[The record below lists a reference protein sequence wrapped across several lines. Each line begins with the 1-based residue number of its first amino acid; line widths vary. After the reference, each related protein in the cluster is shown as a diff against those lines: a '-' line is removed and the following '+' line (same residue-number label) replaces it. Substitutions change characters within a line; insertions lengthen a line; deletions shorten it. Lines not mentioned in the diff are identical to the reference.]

1 MTSDHTYSPARL
13 LSRLH
18 ETRFETRE
26 VDLAADECEKL
37 EEQNRFPASSV
48 SRDGVYLGHTARIDQ
63 APQFLAAY
71 VAGTQ
76 MYLGFLLQ
84 VDRSNWMPSCS
95 VPPWMLRAIGTRWQ
109 REAEE
114 ISWSLSSID
123 AKSAM
128 SLVDGSEFGPLE
140 HRIDKLRSDLR
151 DAGLL
156 PSRL

>member
-1 MTSDHTYSPARL
+1 MTSDHTHGFARL

-18 ETRFETRE
+18 DTRFATRE

-48 SRDGVYLGHTARIDQ
+48 SHDGVYLGHTARIDQ

-71 VAGTQ
+71 VEGTQ
-76 MYLGFLLQ
+76 MYLGLLLQ
-84 VDRSNWMPSCS
+84 VDDSTWMPSCS
-95 VPPWMLRAIGTRWQ
+95 VAPWMLRAIGTRWQ

-114 ISWSLSSID
+114 ISWSMSSID
-123 AKSAM
+123 ANSVM
-128 SLVDGSEFGPLE
+128 SLVDGSERGPLE
-140 HRIDKLRSDLR
+140 HRINKLRSDLR

-156 PSRL
+156 PSGF